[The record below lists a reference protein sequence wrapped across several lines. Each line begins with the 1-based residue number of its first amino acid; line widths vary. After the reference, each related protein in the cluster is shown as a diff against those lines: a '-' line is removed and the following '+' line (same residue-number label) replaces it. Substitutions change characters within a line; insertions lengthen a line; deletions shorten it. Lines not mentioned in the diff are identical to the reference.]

1 MPKKT
6 PSTESNRSK
15 TILITIY
22 LCFVIILARLFYWQ
36 IIKGQELRDKAT
48 SQLYRLEKIIPQQG
62 HLLASDSFPLS
73 LDYTYYTLSFYKP
86 NFKQELSGVLAEIKK
101 IKPTFATENARI
113 LEIYNNPAQKW
124 VEFKSQFS
132 REEMQSLFSIPGL
145 DFTLK
150 QARFYPEN
158 DLAKNIIVNLE
169 RYYQRKISGRIGF
182 IRSIVDGVGE
192 NLLTRKNWQKNEV
205 DGENIQLSLNRKV
218 QLLAEST
225 IKKSIDTYQA
235 DSASVIIISPQSGEI
250 LAMASAEAS
259 PSALITKIPNISNL
273 FEPGSIFKPLTMAS
287 ALDSG
292 SIDLDFICQKCDQ
305 PRIIGQYTI
314 NNWNE
319 EFHPDSTL
327 KEIIKNSDNIGMSY
341 IIEKMGQKIFLD
353 YFHRLKLDQKTGVE
367 LSGESI
373 SPLKDYWSEI
383 DLATASFG
391 QGFAVNQLQMIQA
404 FNTLANDGRLVNL
417 HLTKERQVEI
427 SRVFNSEIVN
437 EMKEILK
444 YAVENSPVAK
454 LKAKD
459 LEVCAKSGTA
469 QVAIGGEYTDSNT
482 VGSYIGFSPCENPKY
497 TMIVTI
503 NNPKTSQWGSSTA
516 APIWFEIAQNLE
528 FLL

>member
-6 PSTESNRSK
+6 PSIESSRSK

-22 LCFVIILARLFYWQ
+22 LCFVFILARLFYWQ

-48 SQLYRLEKIIPQQG
+48 SQLYRLEKIIPKQG
-62 HLLASDSFPLS
+62 HLLASDTFPLS

-86 NFKQELSGVLAEIKK
+86 NFKTELSNVLSEIEK
-101 IKPTFATENARI
+101 IKPDFATENAKI

-124 VEFKSQFS
+124 VEFITQFN
-132 REEMQSLFSIPGL
+132 REEMQTLSPIPGL

-150 QARFYPEN
+150 QARYYPEN
-158 DLAKNIIVNLE
+158 DLAKNIILNLE

-182 IRSIVDGVGE
+182 IRSIVDGVGS
-192 NLLTRKNWQKNEV
+192 NLLTRKNWQKSEI
-205 DGENIQLSLNRKV
+205 DGEDIKLTLNRKV
-218 QLLAEST
+218 QLLAQSI
-225 IKKSIDTYQA
+225 IKKSVETYNA
-235 DSASVIIISPQSGEI
+235 DSASVIIISPQNGEI
-250 LAMASAEAS
+250 LAMASSEAS
-259 PSALITKIPNISNL
+259 PSALITKIPNISDL

-292 SIDLDFICQKCDQ
+292 NINSDFVCQKCNQ
-305 PRIIGQYTI
+305 ARIIGKYTI
-314 NNWNE
+314 NNWDEN
-319 EFHPDSTL
+319 FHPDSTL
-327 KEIIKNSDNIGMSY
+327 KDIIKNSDNIGMSY

-353 YFHRLKLDQKTGVE
+353 YFHRLKLDQKSAIE

-373 SPLKDYWSEI
+373 SPLKNYWSEI

-404 FNTLANDGRLVNL
+404 FNSLANGGQLINL
-417 HLTKERQVEI
+417 HLNQQSKSEV
-427 SRVFNSEIVN
+427 SRVFSPQIVLKMN
-437 EMKEILK
+437 EILK

-454 LKAKD
+454 LKSPD

-482 VGSYIGFSPCENPKY
+482 IGSYIGFSPCENPKY